1 MRGQT
6 LYQFTNGKGS
16 GDKCGVQPCKMQDFF
31 ARATPGCVIFKLNM
45 LRLNIISVFIK
56 LPPVAVTLKA

>member
-16 GDKCGVQPCKMQDFF
+16 GDKCGGQPYKMQDFF
-31 ARATPGCVIFKLNM
+31 ARETPTYAIFKLNT
-45 LRLNIISVFIK
+45 LSIISVLIK